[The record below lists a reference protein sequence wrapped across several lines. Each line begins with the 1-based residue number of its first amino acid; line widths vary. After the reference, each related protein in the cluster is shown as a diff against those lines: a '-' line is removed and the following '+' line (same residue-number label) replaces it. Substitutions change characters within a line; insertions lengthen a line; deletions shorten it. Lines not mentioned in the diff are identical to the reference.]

1 MQNKSTYSL
10 LIAACIFAVFA
21 LTPSCSSEL
30 ATPVSIENEQIKTRT
45 DFSGLEGQVKLKIAE
60 RDHISVG
67 AITSCYYDGTTTEGY
82 GRYPFTTS
90 IPTSGIYVVTGIIG
104 DDIEGW

>member
-1 MQNKSTYSL
+1 MQNKSTYSFL
-10 LIAACIFAVFA
+10 FTACILAAFAFA
-21 LTPSCSSEL
+21 PSCSSDL
-30 ATPVSIENEQIKTRT
+30 ASPVALENAQIKART
-45 DFSGLEGQVKLKIAE
+45 DFSGLEEQVKMKIAE
-60 RDHISVG
+60 RNHISVS

-90 IPTSGIYVVTGIIG
+90 VPTSGIFVVTGIIG